1 MIAAFIKINFPL
13 FFIKFGLGLLLERF
27 SGIAYGI
34 FFFFQVS
41 SHSLD
46 PEFLSIISLKY
57 VNMILFTCKIGSSFF
72 PTN

>member
-34 FFFFQVS
+34 FFFVLGQF
-41 SHSLD
+41 
-46 PEFLSIISLKY
+46 
-57 VNMILFTCKIGSSFF
+57 SFS
-72 PTN
+72 